1 MSLSVMLYPNIL
13 AMIKSVVLVWDH
25 IFSTCNDTTKKKKN
39 NENFNPIQID
49 SFNKNDWHITDK
61 KVLRC
66 YNKSYNK
73 ERH

>member
-25 IFSTCNDTTKKKKN
+25 IFSTCNDTAKKKRIMK
-39 NENFNPIQID
+39 FLIQFKMIQQ
-49 SFNKNDWHITDK
+49 KQDWHITDK
-61 KVLRC
+61 KVLGC